1 MKKIRDPQ
9 SAASGEETGGE
20 PTVGG
25 IPRKSALGVVYL
37 TVFLDLLGFG
47 IILPWLPYY
56 AAELGAS
63 GVGLGFLFT
72 SYSMA
77 QLLGASVLGR
87 LSDRLGRRP
96 VLLLSLLGSGVG
108 MIASG
113 LATTLAALC
122 LARAM
127 AGLFGGSISTA
138 QAYVADVCAPHERP
152 RFMGM
157 VGASIGLGF
166 VVGPALGALF
176 ISLGGDFRDVA
187 FTAAGLIFFNLGLAY
202 FRLREPDRRTVKERR
217 PWLESLSRPDL
228 RRVLVASFLS
238 IFAFVGL
245 ETTFAF
251 LGRDRFGLDTR
262 SFALVLTYVGVVLI
276 IVQGGLIGPV
286 SRRFGVRR
294 VAVIGGSIL
303 GSSLALLPLAPSLA
317 WALVVLGLVA
327 FGQGLLGPTF
337 SSLLSEMADVD
348 EQGTVLGVGQSLS
361 AAARA
366 LGPLVAGA
374 LFDLEAGLPYFV
386 GGLLAISG
394 ALLVRG
400 TTTRL
405 EENPTE

>member
-1 MKKIRDPQ
+1 M
-9 SAASGEETGGE
+9 
-20 PTVGG
+20 
-25 IPRKSALGVVYL
+25 
-37 TVFLDLLGFG
+37 FLDLLGFG

-72 SYSMA
+72 SYSLA

-87 LSDRLGRRP
+87 LSDRMGRRP
-96 VLLLSLLGSGVG
+96 VLLLSLVGACAG

-113 LATTLAALC
+113 LASSLLALC
-122 LARAM
+122 LARAV

-152 RFMGM
+152 RYMGM

-176 ISLGGDFRDVA
+176 ITLGGEFRDVA
-187 FTAAGLIFFNLGLAY
+187 FVAAGLIFIDLVLA
-202 FRLREPDRRTVKERR
+202 FLRLREPDRRRVRERR
-217 PWLESLSRPDL
+217 PWLDSLARPDL
-228 RRVLVASFLS
+228 RRVLLASFLS
-238 IFAFVGL
+238 TFAFVGL

-276 IVQGGLIGPV
+276 LVQGGLIGPV

-294 VAVIGGSIL
+294 VAVLGGLTL
-303 GSSLALLPLAPSLA
+303 GAALTLLPLAPSLL

-327 FGQGLLGPTF
+327 SGQGVLGPTF
-337 SSLLSEMADVD
+337 SSLLSELAEVN
-348 EQGTVLGVGQSLS
+348 EQGTVLGAGQSLG

-374 LFDLEAGLPYFV
+374 LFDLGAGLPYFV
-386 GGLLAISG
+386 GGFLAISG

-400 TTTRL
+400 VATAG
-405 EENPTE
+405 PQPAA